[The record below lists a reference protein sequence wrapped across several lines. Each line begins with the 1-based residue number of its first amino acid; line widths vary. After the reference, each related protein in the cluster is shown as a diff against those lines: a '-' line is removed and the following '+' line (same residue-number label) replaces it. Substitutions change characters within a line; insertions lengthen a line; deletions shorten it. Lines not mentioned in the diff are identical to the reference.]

1 MLFLIDMVAYSLSS
15 LNQVH
20 ISGAGDFQ
28 LSKIEIL
35 KDPFPLNAR
44 KGQDLMDSD
53 ELNDEQVSFP
63 FNN

>member
-1 MLFLIDMVAYSLSS
+1 MVAYSLSS

-44 KGQDLMDSD
+44 KEQDLMDSD
-53 ELNDEQVSFP
+53 ELNDEQVSFS

>member
-1 MLFLIDMVAYSLSS
+1 M
-15 LNQVH
+15 NQVH

-53 ELNDEQVSFP
+53 ELNDEQVSFS